1 MKAKKVIF
9 GAALALLIAS
19 AAACDTN
26 IYRIVLGG
34 YAGGETYKQIID
46 ANQWE
51 YTNVIDDISGDTR
64 TVIINFKRRN
74 VS

>member
-26 IYRIVLGG
+26 IYKIRLEGFV
-34 YAGGETYKQIID
+34 GEPYKQIID

-51 YTNVIDDISGDTR
+51 YTNVVDDISGDTR